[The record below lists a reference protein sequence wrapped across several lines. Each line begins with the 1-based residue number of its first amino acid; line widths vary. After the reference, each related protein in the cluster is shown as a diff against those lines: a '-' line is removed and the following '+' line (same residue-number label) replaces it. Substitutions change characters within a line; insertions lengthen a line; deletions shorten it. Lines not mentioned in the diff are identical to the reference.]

1 MQLTNKIEKWLKKSL
16 ITMSACIAVFAV
28 IISLNLQVNDTIVAQ
43 AAPGDITL
51 EVYCDD
57 GTKTADN
64 SNDPCKNIQKGQNVW
79 ISIEVKNNTGF
90 LIDVKTT
97 HIFSS
102 PDLEVVDSTYK
113 LNGLLNELT
122 KIDQPNGLVQNLRL
136 NSQGVGKISYTL
148 TATEEVDTDTSQSV
162 SVEAEWGSGD
172 STDDSAFFSSVEGCD
187 DTTPN
192 SVDCSEP
199 PPIGSKP
206 PPDKLDS
213 DGDGVVDQLDDAPN
227 NPCNPLPVQDNGN
240 LWPGSPWCPMAAIFD
255 QEVEEGKTITVN
267 MEVVP
272 NDRINDHKGNI
283 GGVEYDYFKDK
294 FTVVL
299 DTQPPKGPITEI
311 TPKIKEADEGIDY
324 KSVSGKVINVD
335 PNLPGDKKFLYPITI
350 TAIDEDDGN
359 YEGDEYFM
367 IGFSGITNLNT
378 MIEARESEFIGAYG
392 IIKIIDKEKPPEPTP
407 TSTPPITQTAP
418 TPDPI
423 SGTPKPNPQATLP
436 ENDQRAQNALDDII
450 YGTNCDSLGQT
461 RDGAALDCQPDDSDC
476 IRELNSGNIAN
487 IFWPGSNTPIIP
499 KSCATATFINTD
511 GMEQN
516 IQAGLPVEFIPN
528 VASRAY
534 GFMASIAAY
543 LFVVLF
549 SIWGVQW
556 MIGGLQ
562 YKSEDDLFNIKKNM
576 RNSALALIIT
586 LTVSVLVIEL
596 LPVFGVSNDILG
608 FKIRG

>member
-1 MQLTNKIEKWLKKSL
+1 
-16 ITMSACIAVFAV
+16 MSACIAVLAM

-43 AAPGDITL
+43 ADASDLSIEVSCGAPP
-51 EVYCDD
+51 VA
-57 GTKTADN
+57 AD
-64 SNDPCKNIQKGQNVW
+64 SPASSCKDIQKGQSVW
-79 ISIEVKNNTGF
+79 VLVEIKNNTGG
-90 LIDVKTT
+90 LISNIKTT
-97 HIFSS
+97 HTFPS
-102 PDLEVVDSTYK
+102 DGLEMIPNTYAVDNIISGNNKTTPFDETV
-113 LNGLLNELT
+113 NIGPGGT
-122 KIDQPNGLVQNLRL
+122 K
-136 NSQGVGKISYTL
+136 SMSYTL
-148 TATEEVDTDTSQSV
+148 TATEEVDSRATQSAKV
-162 SVEAEWGSGD
+162 VATWGDPNGNNKIE
-172 STDDSAFFSSVEGCD
+172 DSAFFSSVEGCD

-213 DGDGVVDQLDDAPN
+213 DGDGTVDASDPAPN
-227 NPCNPLPVQDNGN
+227 SPCLPRPVQDNGN
-240 LWPGSPWCPMAAIFD
+240 LWPGSPWCPMVAIFD
-255 QEVEEGKTITVN
+255 IKVPENIGTLRHE

-272 NDRINDHKGNI
+272 NPYNPAHAATI
-283 GGVEYDYFKDK
+283 GGFNYNYFNKK
-294 FTVVL
+294 FTVSL
-299 DTQPPKGPITEI
+299 DTKDPEGPITEQGFDI
-311 TPKIKEADEGIDY
+311 NIADPGTDY
-324 KSVSGKVINVD
+324 RDLNGTVINID
-335 PNLPGDKKFLYPITI
+335 PNLTGREKYFYPINI
-350 TAIDEDDGN
+350 EIIDDDV
-359 YEGDEYFM
+359 YEGDEHFM
-367 IGFSGITNLNT
+367 IWFSGVTNLDM
-378 MIEARESEFIGAYG
+378 MIEARESGETGAYG
-392 IIKIIDKEKPPEPTP
+392 IITIIDNEEKPPEPPPNPTP
-407 TSTPPITQTAP
+407 TTQTTP

-461 RDGAALDCQPDDSDC
+461 RSGAAGDCQPDDSDC
-476 IRELNSGNIAN
+476 IRELNSGNITN
-487 IFWPGSNTPIIP
+487 LFWPGSNTPIIP
-499 KSCATATFINTD
+499 KSCATATFTNTD
-511 GMEQN
+511 GVDQN

-596 LPVFGVSNDILG
+596 LPVFGVSDDILG